1 MEKKTITVIDNRTG
15 KKYEFSIKDG
25 TCGPNVVDLSTFYN
39 KTGMFVYDPG
49 FTSTASCQSKITYI
63 DGDKGH
69 LLHRGYSIEDLAEN
83 SDYPEVCYLLL
94 NGELPDEI
102 KKKKFT
108 KLLTF
113 HTMLHE
119 QILSFYSGF
128 RRDSHPMAV
137 MVGIVGALSSFY
149 SEKTHNFSSNE
160 GQWVAV
166 SRLLAKMP
174 TIAAM
179 AYKYSLGQP
188 FIYPK
193 NDTSSC
199 TKENLTFSE
208 NIKEFEKLKIN
219 LFGLSKD
226 SIESHLK
233 FTNKYKLEVE
243 LISDPDIHLIKQLG
257 SWVKKS
263 MYGKEYMGVERST
276 FLIDED
282 NIILEIWRKVKVNG
296 HVQNVLDICNKK

>member
-1 MEKKTITVIDNRTG
+1 MNDN
-15 KKYEFSIKDG
+15 F
-25 TCGPNVVDLSTFYN
+25 
-39 KTGMFVYDPG
+39 
-49 FTSTASCQSKITYI
+49 
-63 DGDKGH
+63 
-69 LLHRGYSIEDLAEN
+69 
-83 SDYPEVCYLLL
+83 
-94 NGELPDEI
+94 
-102 KKKKFT
+102 
-108 KLLTF
+108 
-113 HTMLHE
+113 
-119 QILSFYSGF
+119 
-128 RRDSHPMAV
+128 
-137 MVGIVGALSSFY
+137 IVGRKLPNFNL
-149 SEKTHNFSSNE
+149 KTTKRDTLTDTNLIGN
-160 GQWVAV
+160 
-166 SRLLAKMP
+166 RN
-174 TIAAM
+174 II
-179 AYKYSLGQP
+179 

-208 NIKEFEKLKIN
+208 NVKEFEKLKIN

-276 FLIDED
+276 FLIDEN